1 MARRGAEPKQ
11 AVVVERKAT
20 EGSVRALIR
29 ALQILKRFDSER
41 PSWSLAELSRS
52 VELHKATTRRLV
64 KTLESEGFLQA
75 DPDSGEFRL
84 GSALLPLTYLARSQD
99 HLVRVAHPHLERLA
113 EASGETATLSIWTE
127 GGILLVDHVLTN
139 HYFKPALMP
148 GRTTSE
154 YGTTHS
160 KILLA
165 FGTHDRLAR
174 MSLGDSGRPITLAE
188 VEKIHDELKSVR
200 ESGIAFDSERYRG
213 VSAVA
218 VPVRDSS
225 AEVVASLSLVMPTD
239 RYTKERR
246 SVFAGLVR
254 EAGANLSKD
263 LGFRGPPAVLV
274 GER

>member
-11 AVVVERKAT
+11 AVVVERKAA

-254 EAGANLSKD
+254 EAGANLSRD